1 VIETK
6 ELRIRKLFLIHHKL
20 IEDTSG

>member
-20 IEDTSG
+20 IEHTSG